1 MTNKLIKL
9 ESLRGFAA
17 LYVVLYH
24 LFGSG
29 LILFGLNFTFLFK
42 FGQEA
47 VILFFILS
55 GFVINYSFEKS
66 KDKSFKLYFS
76 KRFFRIFIPLIIVF
90 ITNYL
95 LLSLNNKDW
104 VTVDWKNLIGNL
116 FMLQDISISKPA
128 VLFDSFLDNLPLWSL
143 SYEWWFYIL
152 FFIFFKI
159 FKKDISL
166 KVYIITI
173 FAAITYLIVP
183 NFINREVMYLSIW
196 WMGGDISRL
205 YAKKKEIN
213 FTNLKF
219 PIITIFIITII
230 LLFNIYIQNKL
241 DLSKLSGLFCFHPW
255 AEFRHF
261 FTTLIIISV
270 ALIWKK
276 LKWFGFDY
284 TFGFFKIFAPI
295 SFVLYIS
302 HYFLIISAKYLNPF
316 IENFILRTITYFII
330 CIIFSYVVE
339 MIIYVKLNKLIMN
352 KLFPK

>member
-1 MTNKLIKL
+1 M
-9 ESLRGFAA
+9 
-17 LYVVLYH
+17 
-24 LFGSG
+24 
-29 LILFGLNFTFLFK
+29 
-42 FGQEA
+42 
-47 VILFFILS
+47 
-55 GFVINYSFEKS
+55 
-66 KDKSFKLYFS
+66 
-76 KRFFRIFIPLIIVF
+76 
-90 ITNYL
+90 
-95 LLSLNNKDW
+95 
-104 VTVDWKNLIGNL
+104 
-116 FMLQDISISKPA
+116 
-128 VLFDSFLDNLPLWSL
+128 
-143 SYEWWFYIL
+143 
-152 FFIFFKI
+152 
-159 FKKDISL
+159 
-166 KVYIITI
+166 
-173 FAAITYLIVP
+173 VP

-205 YAKKKEIN
+205 YAEKKEIN
-213 FTNLKF
+213 FTNLKL
-219 PIITIFIITII
+219 PIITIFIIAII

-241 DLSKLSGLFCFHPW
+241 NLSKLSGLFCFHPW

-339 MIIYVKLNKLIMN
+339 MIIYVKLNKLIMK